1 MSGKHHFIFIVDVPC
16 PNSVPSVENTRSN
29 LSPPRRYDDPSTK
42 IWSLYLDQAEKNNE
56 RITESWK
63 GDMDAILIF
72 VSSSSWVKFT
82 LLNNSPSFIIFSFH
96 QSTYAGGTI
105 FCERDCIHY

>member
-1 MSGKHHFIFIVDVPC
+1 MS
-16 PNSVPSVENTRSN
+16 ENTRSN

-72 VSSSSWVKFT
+72 AGLFSASSFFLPKFIA
-82 LLNNSPSFIIFSFH
+82 N
-96 QSTYAGGTI
+96 
-105 FCERDCIHY
+105 